1 MTKLRAL
8 LIVLLATVVRPAAA
22 APCSTSP
29 LLAMTYNIR
38 LDTPADGANSW
49 VHRRHLLIGQ
59 IASLRPA
66 LLGLQEVLLNQKR
79 DLELALPD
87 YSFVGGGRDD
97 GKDAGEFSPLAID
110 KTVFRIGASGM
121 FWLSPTPGR
130 PSMGWDAAYR
140 RVATWTHVIRRSD
153 GARLLVVNSHWDN
166 QGQNARLQGG
176 ALILNWVRHNRLA
189 GERLIVVG
197 DFNADNDEE
206 SVAQLLRGTPDKALM
221 QDSRKIAEQP
231 VFGPAF
237 SFNAFDAFP
246 AKGQLIDHIFVGPGI
261 SVRNQ
266 GVIAQHENGRV
277 ASDHFPVVAVID
289 IRGKRSGRIQSCR

>member
-1 MTKLRAL
+1 MTELRAFL
-8 LIVLLATVVRPAAA
+8 LILLATVACPAAA
-22 APCSTSP
+22 TPCPVNP

-49 VHRRHLLIGQ
+49 VHRRHLFIGQ

-66 LLGLQEVLLNQKR
+66 LLGLQEVLLNQKH
-79 DLELALPD
+79 DLEVALPD

-97 GKDAGEFSPLAID
+97 GKEAGEFSPLAIN
-110 KTVFRIGASGM
+110 KTIFRIGATGM
-121 FWLSPTPGR
+121 FWLSPTPDR

-140 RVATWTHVIRRSD
+140 RVATWAHLTRRSD
-153 GARLLVVNSHWDN
+153 GVRLLMVNSHWDN
-166 QGQNARLQGG
+166 QGIVARQQGG
-176 ALILNWVRHNRLA
+176 ALILGWIRHNRLA
-189 GERLIVVG
+189 GERLVVFG

-206 SVAQLLRGTPDKALM
+206 SVAQLLRGPPDKAMLR
-221 QDSRKIAEQP
+221 DSRQIAEQP

-237 SFNAFDAFP
+237 SFNAFDAI
-246 AKGQLIDHIFVGPGI
+246 ATNGQLIDHIFVGPGI

-289 IRGKRSGRIQSCR
+289 IRGKRSGKIGSCR

>member
-1 MTKLRAL
+1 MTLLRTFLLMAL
-8 LIVLLATVVRPAAA
+8 TATARPAFAEA
-22 APCSTSP
+22 CSAKP

-38 LDTPADGANSW
+38 LDTPADGENSW
-49 VHRRHLLIGQ
+49 VHRRHLFIGQ
-59 IASLRPA
+59 IATLRPG
-66 LLGLQEVLLNQKR
+66 LLGLQEVLVGQKR
-79 DLELALPD
+79 DLEQALPD

-110 KTVFRIGASGM
+110 RTIFRIGASGM
-121 FWLSPTPGR
+121 FWLSPTPDR

-140 RVATWTHVIRRSD
+140 RVATWAHLTRRSD

-166 QGQNARLQGG
+166 QGLGARRQGG
-176 ALILNWVRHNRLA
+176 ALILDWIRHHRLA
-189 GERLIVVG
+189 GERLVVVG

-206 SVAQLLRGTPDKALM
+206 SVAQLLRGAQGEALLR
-221 QDSRKIAEQP
+221 DSRLIAEQP

-261 SVRNQ
+261 TVRTQ
-266 GVIAQHENGRV
+266 GVIAQHENGRL
-277 ASDHFPVVAVID
+277 ASDHFPVVAVIALE
-289 IRGKRSGRIQSCR
+289 GSRSGKARPCR